1 ARHRPRPPGYRHY
14 AANARDPLSGG
25 RACRRAAA
33 AGKAHPEGAADRYA
47 RRQLLGAPADLPA
60 AAGWHH
66 AHVRVVLVR
75 PRCRAPSL
83 CRRQAARGRRMGRT
97 AAAGPAGAARC
108 RGRAAAAAVAR
119 LSGRQRRIG
128 PGRRSAIDDAQTAAR
143 RSPDGARARLVQRPA
158 GAFGEQFGRATAS
171 RAGGR
176 CPVPGHAA
184 AERQSVARPRRG
196 GGEAPHRRDRPPV
209 ARRPE
214 RVRPGR
220 CRAGVA
226 RPRGHVA
233 APRRL
238 RRRGPPP
245 RRRGRHRERPVMAP
259 AAPSRH
265 LESFIEML
273 RAERNAARNTVEAYT
288 RDLSDLAGFLARR
301 RAELA
306 TADAAALR
314 AYLAALDR
322 AGMAPRTAARR
333 LSAIRQFYR
342 FLVGEGLRQDDPV
355 ATIDAPRQGRPLPK
369 LLSEVEVGRLLE
381 AAHAMKGAD
390 GLRLATLL
398 ELLYATGLRVS
409 ELVALPVAAVM
420 RDQRVLIV
428 RGKGGKE
435 RMIPLHESARAA
447 ITAWL
452 AARSAELRK
461 RAKDAASSW
470 LFPSHGDS
478 GHLTRQRL
486 GQLLK

>member
-1 ARHRPRPPGYRHY
+1 VG
-14 AANARDPLSGG
+14 
-25 RACRRAAA
+25 
-33 AGKAHPEGAADRYA
+33 
-47 RRQLLGAPADLPA
+47 
-60 AAGWHH
+60 
-66 AHVRVVLVR
+66 
-75 PRCRAPSL
+75 
-83 CRRQAARGRRMGRT
+83 
-97 AAAGPAGAARC
+97 
-108 RGRAAAAAVAR
+108 
-119 LSGRQRRIG
+119 
-128 PGRRSAIDDAQTAAR
+128 
-143 RSPDGARARLVQRPA
+143 
-158 GAFGEQFGRATAS
+158 
-171 RAGGR
+171 
-176 CPVPGHAA
+176 
-184 AERQSVARPRRG
+184 
-196 GGEAPHRRDRPPV
+196 
-209 ARRPE
+209 
-214 RVRPGR
+214 
-220 CRAGVA
+220 
-226 RPRGHVA
+226 
-233 APRRL
+233 
-238 RRRGPPP
+238 
-245 RRRGRHRERPVMAP
+245 
-259 AAPSRH
+259 SRH

-288 RDLSDLAGFLARR
+288 RDLADLAGFLARR

-381 AAHAMKGAD
+381 AAHAMEGAD

-409 ELVALPVAAVM
+409 ELVALPVAALM

-447 ITAWL
+447 INAWL
-452 AARSAELRK
+452 VARGVELKK
-461 RAKDAASSW
+461 RSKDATSPW

-486 GQLLK
+486 GQLLKDLAMTAGIERRKVSPHVLRHAFATHLLDHGADLRSVQKMLGHADIATTQIYTHVADERLKTLVRDHHPLAKRMRGAKV